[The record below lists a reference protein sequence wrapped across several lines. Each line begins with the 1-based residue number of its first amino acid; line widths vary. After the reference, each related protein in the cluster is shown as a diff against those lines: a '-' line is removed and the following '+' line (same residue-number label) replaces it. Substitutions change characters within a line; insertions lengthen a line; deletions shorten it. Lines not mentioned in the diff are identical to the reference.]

1 MSMCFI
7 VGHGKSKYGG
17 YDSGAVNGNYH
28 EFKIAKEIARYAYE
42 YYKTNYD
49 EPCDLMNYNGDL
61 YLSDRIKEVNKKK
74 YGFVAEIHLNASG
87 GTGTETYYAK
97 GSTTGKNIAT
107 TICEYI
113 SKALSVRNRGAKIKI
128 GSSGT
133 DYFGIIRQTKCEAVL
148 VETVFIDSKDLEKIK
163 TVSGQKNCGEAIAK
177 AIASARGIKAKVKTP
192 TPVVQPTK
200 KVYYFGKCNAKET
213 SIVDALKE
221 QGYSSSFTYRKKI
234 AAANGIRLYTGASKQ
249 NIALLT
255 LMKQGKLIKP

>member
-97 GSTTGKNIAT
+97 GSITGNNIAT
-107 TICEYI
+107 TICEHI

-148 VETVFIDSKDLEKIK
+148 IETVFIDSIDLEKIK

-177 AIASARGIKAKVKTP
+177 AIATARKIKAKKDETVTMP
-192 TPVVQPTK
+192 NI
-200 KVYYFGKCNAKET
+200 YYDKCNAKMV
-213 SIVDALKE
+213 SIVDALKQ
-221 QGYSSSFTYRKKI
+221 QGYNSSFSYRKKI
-234 AAANGIRLYTGASKQ
+234 ATANGIKGYVGLPSQ
-249 NIALLT
+249 NIKLLS